1 MQAELL
7 LWLLPVPELIL
18 LGINQP
24 ELQHGEPFQAG
35 FSSLSCV
42 LLGKR
47 GVAVLQQLRQGKDT
61 RGGKGLPGL
70 EGNKKHQ
77 LVGRYQINVVA
88 RVLLSI
94 FT

>member
-7 LWLLPVPELIL
+7 LWALLAVPEPIS

-42 LLGKR
+42 MLWKNQ
-47 GVAVLQQLRQGKDT
+47 VAVLQQLRQGKDT

-77 LVGRYQINVVA
+77 LAGKYLIDVVA
-88 RVLLSI
+88 
-94 FT
+94 